1 MSEASVLETSSSVV
15 APNLRRPFRVT
26 AKWQSV
32 ATIVVATFSAL
43 VSGTN
48 AFVSAC
54 LGGAIGVV
62 GLMAFALVSRR
73 RSNTAGD
80 AVRTALRA
88 EGAKIASVV
97 LLLWASFVTYRDLSV
112 AAFFI
117 AFVISIFLSGIAFA
131 MSGD

>member
-1 MSEASVLETSSSVV
+1 MLVSSI
-15 APNLRRPFRVT
+15 RRPFRVT
-26 AKWQSV
+26 AKCQSV
-32 ATIVVATFSAL
+32 ATILVASAAAL

-48 AFVSAC
+48 ACISAC

-62 GLMAFALVSRR
+62 GLLAFALVSRR
-73 RSNTAGD
+73 RSNSAGD

-97 LLLWASFVTYRDLSV
+97 LLLWASFAVYRDLSV

-117 AFVISIFLSGIAFA
+117 AFIISIFLSGIAFA
-131 MSGD
+131 ISGD